1 MFSGGSG
8 MAGRDGQSDG
18 ARSIALTQARRGH
31 GVSVTGYYLG
41 RALVERGLRVLLVD
55 LTGRHE
61 RLRRLL
67 EREPVKNLGL
77 WVPPSLRPD
86 TLPALLER
94 ARQETRGKVD
104 TLLLDTDA
112 SLLQSIG
119 GLSAGVDYVTLFVEA
134 GETGL
139 RDADQVGIQFD
150 DRLPPYGR
158 VGVALCR
165 TDTHRPDELPQ
176 QTPEHGLPILG
187 GFPADYLLAASDEYS
202 VKGSEAPTP
211 HEEYLIAIRQLGRAL
226 AEIVPL
232 RRVVSP
238 ASPASAPTSRSV

>member
-1 MFSGGSG
+1 V
-8 MAGRDGQSDG
+8 
-18 ARSIALTQARRGH
+18 ALTQARRGH
-31 GVSVTGYYLG
+31 GVSVTSYYLG

-55 LTGRHE
+55 LTGRRE

-67 EREPVKNLGL
+67 EHEHVKNLGL
-77 WVPPSLRPD
+77 WVPPSLRSD

-94 ARQETRGKVD
+94 ARKETLGKVD
-104 TLLLDTDA
+104 TLLIDADA
-112 SLLQSIG
+112 SLLQRIG
-119 GLSAGVDYVTLFVEA
+119 GLSSGIDYVTLLVEA

-139 RDADQVGIQFD
+139 RDADQLGIQFD

-165 TDTHRPDELPQ
+165 TDTHRPDDLPQ

-187 GFPADYLLAASDEYS
+187 GFPADYLLAASDDYV
-202 VKGSEAPTP
+202 VKGAEVRSP
-211 HEEYLIAIRQLGRAL
+211 HEEYLVAIRQLARTL

-232 RRVVSP
+232 RRV
-238 ASPASAPTSRSV
+238 ASPAPTTGQSV